1 MSHESDSASRHRNML
16 KSLRVNIPHVG
27 ASMPAI
33 GFVRQPPTGHYA
45 LAESCRCSRHA
56 IALRRSGM
64 PTMSQYDRLL
74 AIGCS
79 AVAIGLALAIFGE
92 VAGTRDWFI
101 FEAGIAVIIFASVM
115 VVTALRGKRR
125 TGVTTTGARR
135 VGTRAA
141 IRSYVERARQS
152 PRRRVLAVLGV
163 LWVCYNVIG
172 FVASV
177 VMAKWAYALVY
188 GVLAIALPVL
198 AFVRASTP
206 KSPTT

>member
-1 MSHESDSASRHRNML
+1 
-16 KSLRVNIPHVG
+16 
-27 ASMPAI
+27 
-33 GFVRQPPTGHYA
+33 
-45 LAESCRCSRHA
+45 
-56 IALRRSGM
+56 M
-64 PTMSQYDRLL
+64 PTVSQYDRLL

-79 AVAIGLALAIFGE
+79 AVAMGLALAILGA

-101 FEAGIAVIIFASVM
+101 FGAGIGVIVFASVM

-125 TGVTTTGARR
+125 TGVTTTGVSR

-141 IRSYVERARQS
+141 IRSYVEPARQS

-163 LWVCYNVIG
+163 LWVCYNVIA
-172 FVASV
+172 FVAAV
-177 VMAKWAYALVY
+177 VTARWVYALVY
-188 GVLAIALPVL
+188 GVLAITLPVL